1 MSPTI
6 VSPPAS
12 LPTTETAPGQGWT
25 PGGDQ
30 GALGSSQELPLTRVR
45 AARLGSLGRSFQK
58 PPANILSHL
67 IGPK

>member
-6 VSPPAS
+6 ASPPAS

-30 GALGSSQELPLTRVR
+30 VALGSSQELPLTRVR
-45 AARLGSLGRSFQK
+45 AARHGALRSSSQK
-58 PPANILSHL
+58 PPANFLSHL